1 MGGDNGAKKIGR
13 HRSRSESYR
22 EAEGGSRTPAP
33 GDTTKVIARGLGMRE
48 GTVKV
53 HVRQIM
59 RKFGL
64 TNRTQVAVVCAL
76 I

>member
-1 MGGDNGAKKIGR
+1 MGGDNGAKK
-13 HRSRSESYR
+13 
-22 EAEGGSRTPAP
+22 
-33 GDTTKVIARGLGMRE
+33 LGMRE
-48 GTVKV
+48 STVKV

-59 RKFGL
+59 RKFAV